1 MVPLLSH
8 RVFLSKELQWL
19 QKLFA
24 MLPKL
29 RDRRNGMMKK
39 QFSSDSRY
47 FHLTVSVEAPVFPE
61 LCL

>member
-29 RDRRNGMMKK
+29 RDRRKW
-39 QFSSDSRY
+39 DDEE
-47 FHLTVSVEAPVFPE
+47 TVFI
-61 LCL
+61 